1 MKNILLLIRLGYDKK
16 KKKKEEVKQHYFLSI
31 FNFFHFNF

>member
-16 KKKKEEVKQHYFLSI
+16 KKKNKKKKKKKKFLK
-31 FNFFHFNF
+31 N